1 MLQDVRAKHPEYGDM
16 SDQQL
21 ADGLH
26 AKFYS
31 DMPKAKYYEKIG
43 LVSPAAQWGGVA
55 TRALAP
61 YGVAITA
68 GAAAGTPLA
77 GVGAIPGAIAGAGAL
92 GLTDLTTTGYNLASP
107 LWGGERIPTGSEM
120 IQNSLERVG
129 VGRRPQTQ
137 AQRIFGTSLEA
148 AAGAGGQAK
157 FLGTMA
163 PMFENPVV
171 QNTLRELSKYPLMQ
185 ATSAAGATG
194 TNQLAQDMGVTNPY
208 ALTSASVLGGL
219 GFGGLGATA
228 ENAVRNIG
236 TAGTRV
242 AANLENIRQ
251 GKGFLPGTPSRE
263 ALKESAQKDFKTA
276 EDAGI
281 SYDPSKFTSFVD
293 NLENDLKDIGFRPN
307 TSALAP
313 IKEALQEFRDAVS
326 QPLTFPNLQSLREN
340 LNIARSSPLPAVRK
354 QAGEIA
360 TALTNF
366 VSNATNATLADQVAA
381 RDVGPVFKSAI
392 EKWAKLSKSDEID
405 RIIDSA
411 KRSTVDTADA
421 LRSKFESLA
430 NNQKRLR
437 VFSPDEQALIKRMA
451 AKTSGAELSKY
462 ISSLGF
468 GGKGQLLNALPLIFG
483 SAMHGPTGAMIGAAT
498 GLTSLAGGQVVNAL
512 RGSAAEQQ
520 ALNLAKTM
528 RAGNAR
534 APVTTTQGR
543 TQIRTAI
550 GVATAKSKDKRNSSN
565 NALLK

>member
-1 MLQDVRAKHPEYGDM
+1 MASAPLGIVSQEPM
-16 SDQQL
+16 SDELGIVSQQPSSGGPL
-21 ADGLH
+21 
-26 AKFYS
+26 
-31 DMPKAKYYEKIG
+31 
-43 LVSPAAQWGGVA
+43 AAQYAGVA

-61 YGVAITA
+61 YGTAATMGAAVGGIPTA
-68 GAAAGTPLA
+68 GI
-77 GVGAIPGAIAGAGAL
+77 GAVPGAIAGMGAL

-148 AAGAGGQAK
+148 GAGAGGQAK

-208 ALTSASVLGGL
+208 ALTGASVLGGL
-219 GFGGLGATA
+219 SFGGLGATA

-543 TQIRTAI
+543 TQIRTAT

>member
-1 MLQDVRAKHPEYGDM
+1 M
-16 SDQQL
+16 SDELGIVSQQPSSGWPL
-21 ADGLH
+21 
-26 AKFYS
+26 
-31 DMPKAKYYEKIG
+31 
-43 LVSPAAQWGGVA
+43 AAQWGGVA

-61 YGVAITA
+61 YGTAATMGAAVGGLPTA
-68 GAAAGTPLA
+68 GI
-77 GVGAIPGAIAGAGAL
+77 GAVPGAIAGMGAL
-92 GLTDLTTTGYNLASP
+92 GLTDLTTTGYNLARP
-107 LWGGERIPTGSEM
+107 LFGGERTPTGSEM
-120 IQNSLERVG
+120 IQTGLENIG
-129 VGRRPQTQ
+129 IGHHPQTQ

-148 AAGAGGQAK
+148 GAGAAGQAK
-157 FLGTMA
+157 FLGAMA
-163 PMFENPVV
+163 PVFENPVV

-194 TNQLAQDMGVTNPY
+194 TNQLAQDMGVTNPL
-208 ALTSASVLGGL
+208 ALTGASVLGGL
-219 GFGGLGATA
+219 GAGGLGAAA
-228 ENAVRNIG
+228 ENAVRGIG
-236 TAGTRV
+236 SAGGRI

-251 GKGFLPGTPSRE
+251 GKGFLPGTPSEKALE
-263 ALKESAQKDFKTA
+263 ASAKKDFKTS

-313 IKEALQEFRDAVS
+313 IKEALQEFRDAVN

-366 VSNATNATLADQVAA
+366 VSDATNATLSDQVAA

-392 EKWAKLSKSDEID
+392 ESWAKLSKSKEIG
-405 RIIDSA
+405 RIIERAKTSSA
-411 KRSTVDTADA
+411 DTADA
-421 LRSKFESLA
+421 IRTQFASLA

-437 VFSPDEQALIKRMA
+437 VFSPDEQELIKRMA

-468 GGKGQLLNALPLIFG
+468 GGKAQLANILPVIFG
-483 SAMHGPTGAMIGAAT
+483 SAMQGPTGAMIGAAT
-498 GLTSLAGGQVVNAL
+498 GLASLAGGQVVNAL

-534 APVTTTQGR
+534 APVTATQGR
-543 TQIRTAI
+543 TQIRTAT
-550 GVATAKSKDKRNSSN
+550 GVATAKSKDKRNSST
-565 NALLK
+565 NALIQ